1 MSNQNKVNNILTIS
15 LNNYKD
21 LLKTGQL
28 GNYTYN
34 PADVF
39 TWDMHEVI
47 DKNIQWDAAS
57 VGINMSPYVYVNN
70 QAESY
75 WWKIQPGMK
84 HADLDQY
91 FISFTGDYNRSYNRG
106 EYLLTIVRH
115 NQGATATNQLTITLN
130 NIATTLLSDTT
141 HGLACAIDVNGNV
154 YIQPNAQWTS
164 SMNIKRVRHDSSL
177 DSEPK
182 NAYTRVGSALFGTVS
197 GFTSIKM
204 IYDSGTIIYNAATKT
219 AVTDGGRTILSAQ
232 TFVEGGTPLAN
243 KYLQSAT
250 ASSTY
255 LTKTDANNTYLTK
268 TNASSTYLTKTD
280 ASSTYYTKSAAS
292 TALYNEPAYAINTP
306 TLTTMARVDRLRANR
321 LAGGLDPAS
330 IICETSTDGGAT
342 WVSAGISDTTKLQLF
357 THTDT
362 SIGIPLDPTTG
373 KKSTKCMLRIT
384 LTGMKFKDAVRK
396 LPETQRFAQM
406 TSANYEATNVYA
418 TVSDF
423 YFWLSSNSDRI
434 KITIQHSKGTDP
446 NNWST
451 IGTCP
456 NANGWSGMNTIHTTP
471 TTFGGGSTQ
480 FGNYLFL
487 RFIFQTVASDG
498 SADDSK
504 LSTSYTTSRQAIGN
518 IMGYGANC
526 YGSNSLMG
534 NIDRPYQFMS
544 SSNDIEDYR
553 WKGNLLPYTSSVH
566 ALGSSSY
573 RWKIYGDAAYMNNV
587 IYTYATSGN
596 SSGTSKYNTIYQKG
610 TRQIMF
616 GEVTQNHDIGFAYR
630 NSSSDDWTFSN
641 TVFFRPSYNAWYWGV
656 GPKINSET
664 VDLGE
669 KGTSGSAYGK
679 IRDIYMS
686 GSLKNKNGTGVTID
700 NIINATNRITKLSG
714 LSSFELDD
722 NLNYLLVAKNGGV
735 YIVAEGD
742 GRQYSEK
749 YEGLLLIGTYADAS
763 GNYKLM
769 IGGQEVFYAQDVT
782 TYGINLYTSGPSFDL
797 YIIQ

>member
-1 MSNQNKVNNILTIS
+1 MSNQNKVKNILTIS

-21 LLKTGQL
+21 LLKTGKL

-39 TWDMHEVI
+39 AWDMYDVI
-47 DKNIQWDAAS
+47 NKSIQWDAAS
-57 VGINMSPYVYVNN
+57 LGVEIPPYVYAND

-84 HADLDQY
+84 HEDLDQY
-91 FISFTGDYNRSYNRG
+91 FISFTGDYNHSYNRG
-106 EYLLTIVRH
+106 EYLLTIARH
-115 NQGATATNQLTITLN
+115 NQGAIVNNQLTITLN

-154 YIQPNAQWTS
+154 YIQANAQWTS

-177 DSEPK
+177 DSVPQ

-219 AVTDGGRTILSAQ
+219 AAIDGGRTILSAQ
-232 TFVEGGTPLAN
+232 TFVEGGTPLTN
-243 KYLQSAT
+243 KYLQSTT
-250 ASSTY
+250 AS
-255 LTKTDANNTYLTK
+255 N
-268 TNASSTYLTKTD
+268 TYLTKTD
-280 ASSTYYTKSAAS
+280 ASNTYYTKSAAN

-342 WVSAGISDTTKLQLF
+342 WISAGISDAAKLQLF
-357 THTDT
+357 THTGT
-362 SIGIPLDPTTG
+362 NISIPLDPTTG

-406 TSANYEATNVYA
+406 TSANYAATNIYA

-423 YFWLSSNSDRI
+423 YFWLNSNSDRI
-434 KITIQHSKGTDP
+434 KITIQHSTGTNP

-471 TTFGGGSTQ
+471 TTFGGGSNQ

-504 LSTSYTTSRQAIGN
+504 LSTSYTTSRQTIGN

-534 NIDRPYQFMS
+534 NIDRPYQFVS
-544 SSNDIEDYR
+544 ASNDIEDYK
-553 WKGNLLPYTSSVH
+553 WKGNLLPYTNSVH

-573 RWKIYGDAAYMNNV
+573 KWKIYGDAAYIDNV
-587 IYTYATSGN
+587 IYTYSTTGN
-596 SSGTSKYNTIYQKG
+596 SNGTSKNNTIYKKDN
-610 TRQIMF
+610 REIMF
-616 GEVTQNHDIGFAYR
+616 GEVTKNHDIGFAYR
-630 NSSSDDWTFSN
+630 NSSSDGWTFSN
-641 TVFFRPSYNAWYWGV
+641 TVFFRPSYGAWYWGT

-669 KGTSGSAYGK
+669 NSSNGSAYGK
-679 IRDIYMS
+679 IRNIYMS
-686 GSLKNKNGTGVTID
+686 GSLKNKNGIGVTVDKIID
-700 NIINATNRITKLSG
+700 ATNRITKYSN
-714 LSSFELDD
+714 LSSYELDD
-722 NLNYLLVAKNGGV
+722 NVNYLLVAKNGDV
-735 YIVAEGD
+735 YINAQGD
-742 GRQYSEK
+742 GQQYSAK
-749 YEGLLLIGTYADAS
+749 HRGVLLIGTNADAS

-769 IGGQEVFYAQDVT
+769 IGGQEVFYAQDISE
-782 TYGINLYTSGPSFDL
+782 YFINVVTSGTTFDL
-797 YIIQ
+797 YEIK

>member
-1 MSNQNKVNNILTIS
+1 MSNQNKVKNILTIS

-21 LLKTGQL
+21 LLKTGKL

-39 TWDMHEVI
+39 AWDMYDVI
-47 DKNIQWDAAS
+47 NKSIQWDAAS
-57 VGINMSPYVYVNN
+57 LGVEIPPYVYAND

-84 HADLDQY
+84 HEDLDQY
-91 FISFTGDYNRSYNRG
+91 LISFTGDYNRSYNRG

-115 NQGATATNQLTITLN
+115 NQGATANNQLTITLN

-154 YIQPNAQWTS
+154 YIQANAQWTS

-177 DSEPK
+177 DSVPQ

-204 IYDSGTIIYNAATKT
+204 IYDSGTIIYNASTKT

-232 TFVEGGTPLAN
+232 TFVESGTPLAN
-243 KYLQSAT
+243 KYLQSTT
-250 ASSTY
+250 AS
-255 LTKTDANNTYLTK
+255 NTYLSK
-268 TNASSTYLTKTD
+268 TSASSTYLTKTD
-280 ASSTYYTKSAAS
+280 ASNTYYTKSSAN
-292 TALYNEPAYAINTP
+292 TDKYNEPAYAINTP

-342 WVSAGISDTTKLQLF
+342 WVSAGISDTAKLQLF

-362 SIGIPLDPTTG
+362 SIGIPLDPKTG

-384 LTGMKFKDAVRK
+384 LTGMKFKNAVRK

-406 TSANYEATNVYA
+406 TLANYAATNVYA

-471 TTFGGGSTQ
+471 TTFGGGGTNQ

-504 LSTSYTTSRQAIGN
+504 LSTSYTTSRQTIGN

-526 YGSNSLMG
+526 YVSNSLMG

-544 SSNDIEDYR
+544 ASNDIEDYR
-553 WKGNLLPYTSSVH
+553 WKGNLLPYTNSVH

-573 RWKIYGDAAYMNNV
+573 KWKIYGDVAYMDNV
-587 IYTYATSGN
+587 IYTYSTSGN
-596 SSGTSKYNTIYQKG
+596 DSGTSKNNTIYKKG
-610 TRQIMF
+610 TREIMF
-616 GEVTQNHDIGFAYR
+616 GEVTQNNDIGFAYW
-630 NSSSDDWTFSN
+630 NSSTSNWTFSN
-641 TVFFRPSYNAWYWGV
+641 TVFFRPSYGAWYWGI

-664 VDLGE
+664 VDLGDN
-669 KGTSGSAYGK
+669 SSNGSAYGK
-679 IRDIYMS
+679 IRNIYMS
-686 GSLKNKNGTGVTID
+686 GSLKNKNGIGVTVDKIID
-700 NIINATNRITKLSG
+700 ATNRITKYSG
-714 LSSFELDD
+714 ISSYELDD
-722 NLNYLLVAKNGGV
+722 NVNYLLVAKNGDV
-735 YIVAEGD
+735 YINAQGD
-742 GRQYSEK
+742 GQQYSK
-749 YEGLLLIGTYADAS
+749 KHRGLLLIGTNADVS

-769 IGGQEVFYAQDVT
+769 IGGQEVFYAQDT
-782 TYGINLYTSGPSFDL
+782 SEYFINVVTSGTTFDL
-797 YIIQ
+797 YEIK